1 MLKLSSLFRLINQSL
16 GLKIIGALCLV
27 CLILVPAGSWLSYQ
41 YAYANAQS
49 AAETKVHELVAV
61 IEKNAAI
68 AAYLNDSQLGNEI
81 VGGLA
86 TVPEIYGVAFT
97 SSSGEKLTQGIGTTS
112 LQKIHTILVTQFST
126 LPVGELDV
134 FLNSEYINQQ
144 AKNKGIELVMWE
156 LIFIFSILIALSI
169 TYRFLIYH
177 PLQSLVYQIKEIQ
190 LGKISSQ
197 QKVSISSADEIG
209 FLAHNMNIMIEKI
222 HDSYALD
229 REKNLRIA
237 ELEKQFRMIFDNSY
251 AGIALLTSDN
261 KVFLANSAFANIFF
275 EQHHRVY
282 NGEVSV
288 PRAFVEEKDVEH
300 VLDLVR
306 DEKRNVFRDFELKGT
321 QDTWLRALF
330 SLIET
335 NDGRQEQYVEVVV
348 YDISDRALKEKHFAY
363 NASHD
368 PLTGLFNRRGAESRF
383 AEQLK
388 NAQSRQMSFVLI
400 LIDLNKFKPV
410 NDNYGH
416 EAGDIVLK
424 EISSRLRS
432 AVSSDDVV
440 VRWGGDEFIISTM
453 LKPDDVL
460 KVMLDNIQR
469 VFQNEIDIS
478 SDINVK
484 VGASIGV
491 STSDACGYDIFAL
504 IESADKL
511 MYQVKRER
519 NGGYL
524 ITSPV
529 HSASDNER

>member
-16 GLKIIGALCLV
+16 GLKIIGALFLV

-68 AAYLNDSQLGNEI
+68 AAYLNDTQLGHEI
-81 VGGLA
+81 VYGLA
-86 TVPEIYGVAFT
+86 TVPEIYGVEF
-97 SSSGEKLTQGIGTTS
+97 SLSSGEKLTQGIGLTS
-112 LQKIHTILVTQFST
+112 LKKIQTVLVTQFSIF
-126 LPVGELDV
+126 PVGELDV

-144 AKNKGIELVMWE
+144 AKNKGLELVRWE
-156 LIFIFSILIALSI
+156 LIFIFSILIVLSI
-169 TYRFLIYH
+169 AYRFLIYH

-190 LGKISSQ
+190 LGKKISSQ

-222 HDSYALD
+222 HDSYAID
-229 REKNLRIA
+229 KEKNLRIA

-251 AGIALLTSDN
+251 AGIALLSSDN
-261 KVFLANSAFANIFF
+261 KVFLANAAFTSIFF
-275 EQHHRVY
+275 EKYHSVY
-282 NGEVSV
+282 NGEISVSQ
-288 PRAFVEEKDVEH
+288 AFVEEKEVEH

-306 DEKRNVFRDFELKGT
+306 DEKQNIFRDFEMKGT
-321 QDTWLRALF
+321 QETWLRALF
-330 SLIET
+330 SLIEADD
-335 NDGRQEQYVEVVV
+335 NRQEHYVEVVV
-348 YDISDRALKEKHFAY
+348 YDISDRAIKEKHFAY

-383 AEQLK
+383 VEQLK
-388 NAQSRQMSFVLI
+388 KAQPQQMSFALI

-410 NDNYGH
+410 NDDYGH

-432 AVSSDDVV
+432 TVSSDDVV
-440 VRWGGDEFIISTM
+440 VRWGGDEFIISTV
-453 LKPDDVL
+453 LKPDDEL
-460 KVMLDNIQR
+460 KVMLDNVQR
-469 VFQNEIDIS
+469 AFQNEIEIS

-484 VGASIGV
+484 VGASMGV

-519 NGGYL
+519 KGGYL

-529 HSASDNER
+529 HSASDN